1 MTNKIEVFAKEG
13 TTEIVVREGKA
24 NDVHI
29 PNGIQYK
36 DLSIDAVK
44 EYLSKLTDSEKLEV
58 EDSFI
63 TYSTEK
69 RYIELAFSVR
79 RENPDLIRG
88 VIVLHPDLE
97 KFEIN
102 QGKRQTPHQLAD
114 FIRMNRHY
122 FETKDQAIK
131 LESTLRNFTAEVDKK
146 LEASDDKR
154 ANIKASIVQT
164 VKTSIPESF
173 VIKIPVFVGSDAIS
187 VNVEVDINS
196 TDLSCSLMSP
206 DLKSL
211 IETESVAII
220 KNQLKEIEEAHPKL
234 RIFQK

>member
-1 MTNKIEVFAKEG
+1 MTNKIEVYTAKDG
-13 TTEIVVREGKA
+13 DTLVIREGKA
-24 NDVHI
+24 NDIHI
-29 PNGIQYK
+29 PNGIKYEG
-36 DLSIDAVK
+36 LAIGSVK
-44 EYLSKLTDSEKLEV
+44 EYLSKLTDEEKKQV

-63 TYSTEK
+63 TYSTEG

-88 VIVLHPDLE
+88 EIKLHPDLN

-164 VKTSIPESF
+164 VKTSIPENF
-173 VIKIPVFVGSDAIS
+173 TIKIPVFVGTDAIS
-187 VNVEVDINS
+187 VLVEVDINS

-211 IETESVAII
+211 IETESLAII
-220 KNQLKEIEEAHPKL
+220 ENELQEIRTLHSNL